1 MMSATLVIITV
12 TALVSIL
19 CFTGSLPFDQLKF
32 NAYEVWHKKK
42 WYQLFSYGLVHGGWG
57 HLIFNMLTLY
67 FFGEVVERYFQAAF
81 GSRTGVLLFVLLY
94 VSALAV
100 SSLGDLIKSC
110 YNAVGTSGAVT
121 SAFAPGE

>member
-1 MMSATLVIITV
+1 MVSA
-12 TALVSIL
+12 
-19 CFTGSLPFDQLKF
+19 
-32 NAYEVWHKKK
+32 
-42 WYQLFSYGLVHGGWG
+42 
-57 HLIFNMLTLY
+57 
-67 FFGEVVERYFQAAF
+67 
-81 GSRTGVLLFVLLY
+81 VLLIVLLY